1 MAKGNRS
8 LKIFLILLALVV
20 IVLIIGSMT
29 KFPLAGW
36 LKEAF
41 SDLGAWLAR
50 PFLAIGQWIAE
61 TWSHLTQFSSLTEN
75 LEKFRQENEK
85 LLSEIALLKQASQ
98 ENETLRALLN
108 LKQSLTS
115 FETKAAAVLA
125 GDSSPYVKSI
135 LIDAGEKD
143 GLTMQTPV
151 LAANGALV
159 GQVIEVYP
167 TKARVLLLVD
177 LNSFV
182 SGRIQSTGELAVVKG
197 DGEENCF
204 FERLMK
210 ETKMKAGDLV
220 VTSGEGGIFP
230 PGLPIGEIQEVY
242 VRSPLYLEAVLK
254 PLADFSNLNFV
265 MIVKEKAP

>member
-8 LKIFLILLALVV
+8 LKIFLILLVLVV
-20 IVLIIGSMT
+20 TLLLIGSLS
-29 KFPLAGW
+29 KFPLGGW

-41 SDLGAWLAR
+41 SDAGAWLAR
-50 PFLAIGQWIAE
+50 PFLAAGQWISD
-61 TWSHLTQFSSLTEN
+61 TWSNLTNFSSLTGE
-75 LEKFRQENEK
+75 LKKLREEKEK
-85 LLSEIALLKQASQ
+85 LTSEIALLRQANQ

-108 LKQSLTS
+108 LKQSLTA

-125 GDSSPYVKSI
+125 GDSSPYIKSI

-143 GLTMQTPV
+143 GLTVQTPI
-151 LAANGALV
+151 LAANGALI

-167 TKARVLLLVD
+167 TKSRVLLIID
-177 LNSFV
+177 LNSAV
-182 SGRIQSTGELAVVKG
+182 SGRVQSTGELAIVKG
-197 DGEENCF
+197 DGRENCL

-210 ETKMKAGDLV
+210 ETNMKAGDLV

-242 VRSPLYLEAVLK
+242 VRSSLYLEAVVK
-254 PLADFSNLNFV
+254 PLADFSSLNFV
-265 MIVKEKAP
+265 IIVEGTTP